1 MTNETVVAGD
11 DARTRLM
18 SLPNTGRGPGSG
30 SGLGGLRA
38 LSPRP
43 NNPNPERE
51 ELSYDFIPTGVLT
64 PASQPACL
72 PAQSSLSSPFRL
84 CLWSPPASPAEPGR
98 ALTRTGP
105 ATALPALPHRLYAAP
120 TTAAMRLETQ
130 SRSFLALD
138 CAFLMSGLCEEQ
150 WTNGRRREAD
160 LGTRGSPSRPSHIW
174 RCRANGSIQHQPQT
188 QSPEINPRPLPP
200 L

>member
-1 MTNETVVAGD
+1 MMTNETVVAGD

-18 SLPNTGRGPGSG
+18 SLPNTGRGPG

-72 PAQSSLSSPFRL
+72 PALSSLSSPFRL

-98 ALTRTGP
+98 AVTRTGP
-105 ATALPALPHRLYAAP
+105 ATALPALPHRLYAP
-120 TTAAMRLETQ
+120 RQ
-130 SRSFLALD
+130 SRNETGNTEQIIS
-138 CAFLMSGLCEEQ
+138 SIGLCISNV
-150 WTNGRRREAD
+150 W
-160 LGTRGSPSRPSHIW
+160 
-174 RCRANGSIQHQPQT
+174 
-188 QSPEINPRPLPP
+188 PL
-200 L
+200 

>member
-18 SLPNTGRGPGSG
+18 SLPNTGRGPG

-64 PASQPACL
+64 PASLPACQPSPAFPLHFVSVCGPRQPAR
-72 PAQSSLSSPFRL
+72 Q
-84 CLWSPPASPAEPGR
+84 SPAE
-98 ALTRTGP
+98 L
-105 ATALPALPHRLYAAP
+105 
-120 TTAAMRLETQ
+120 
-130 SRSFLALD
+130 
-138 CAFLMSGLCEEQ
+138 
-150 WTNGRRREAD
+150 
-160 LGTRGSPSRPSHIW
+160 
-174 RCRANGSIQHQPQT
+174 
-188 QSPEINPRPLPP
+188 
-200 L
+200 